1 MRCPEDM
8 AQTTPF
14 VGRRAEATVL
24 SAAFDGTGH
33 EVVLVTGD
41 AGIGKSR
48 LVAEVIAALPD
59 VLVLAGAALPLS
71 ESLPY
76 GPVVDAL
83 APLGAGPGRPLLDRA
98 LRRCAPYVVRQLAG
112 LLPSLSVDSPGP
124 PVPAAEDRSRL
135 LHAVRDLLA
144 ALGTERRTVLV
155 VEDLHWSDL
164 ATRDLLTF
172 LVRAVPPG
180 VAVVLTSRLGELAVG
195 DPLLDWLADV
205 SRLPAVE
212 TVALSALPAEESLA
226 LVAAL
231 AGPAPADSLV
241 DDVLRRGQGSP
252 FFIEQL
258 VAAARAAAP
267 VGASDEVPAGIGR
280 LLGNRVRSVS
290 GPASEV
296 AAALA
301 VAGRPLS
308 EPELAACV
316 GGVDVAPAMRELVD
330 ARLVAAAEDG
340 RYRLRHALLEDT
352 VRSMLL
358 ASQRA
363 RLHAAAGA
371 VLAARGTESPAEVAV
386 HFARAGDQPREAHW
400 SVAAARQAESM
411 FAWSAAAASWL
422 RVWDLWD
429 NLPQQERPEVE
440 LTAVVL
446 GCVLAARRVDDGPR
460 YRQLLERALADRRIT
475 SDDRVTARLT
485 WLYGNWLELTD
496 VAAGVATM
504 QRAVAL
510 FERSGPPCADH
521 ALALL
526 TLARAKT
533 DNAAT
538 TGTEAAELAEAARI
552 ADASGDVAV
561 QLDVAADRAMDLIES
576 GDVPAGLA
584 GLAEASERAIAT
596 GTTVGAPRLPLCFSD
611 TYLWLLRLEDCI
623 EVSLAGLESA
633 NTNGYRE
640 SLGAALLATNAF
652 EALLLRG
659 DVDTAEALVAAHRRP
674 GFTTNG
680 WPLHLANAEL
690 DVLGGRPGSALA
702 AVDEASALGFV
713 YDEMWHWITEIA
725 IAAHLLQGD
734 PAGACARSEAV
745 VARVDG
751 SAGAERTG
759 RLLALTARAYAD
771 LADIDPTADRTG
783 SAEVLVQRADR
794 WGAFRPHPARVKAS
808 AHALTFQAELARLT
822 RSGEEVAWRAARDVW
837 SEHGARAEAGYASA
851 RLAAALLAT
860 GHRKDAEA
868 ELGAAYSVAG
878 ADAPLRRQVLEL
890 ARLGRLTPRGH
901 RRPRGRHPGRGS

>member
-1 MRCPEDM
+1 MRCSEGM

-14 VGRRAEATVL
+14 VGRRAEAAVL

-33 EVVLVTGD
+33 GVVLVTGD

-48 LVAEVIAALPD
+48 LVAEVIAAVPG

-98 LRRCAPYVVRQLAG
+98 LSRCPPYVGRQLAG
-112 LLPSLSVDSPGP
+112 LLPSLSVDPPAP

-144 ALGTERRTVLV
+144 ALGSERRTVLV

-205 SRLPAVE
+205 SRLPGVE
-212 TVALSALPAEESLA
+212 TVALSALPPEESLA

-241 DDVLRRGQGSP
+241 DDVLRRGEGSP
-252 FFIEQL
+252 FFLEQL

-267 VGASDEVPAGIGR
+267 AGASDEVPAGIGR
-280 LLGNRVRSVS
+280 LLGNRLRSVS

-308 EPELAACV
+308 EPELAACI
-316 GGVDVAPAMRELVD
+316 GAADVAPALRELVD

-371 VLAARGTESPAEVAV
+371 VLAARGTESAAEVAV
-386 HFARAGDQPREAHW
+386 HFARAGDLPREAHW

-429 NLPQQERPEVE
+429 SLPQQR
-440 LTAVVL
+440 
-446 GCVLAARRVDDGPR
+446 
-460 YRQLLERALADRRIT
+460 
-475 SDDRVTARLT
+475 
-485 WLYGNWLELTD
+485 
-496 VAAGVATM
+496 
-504 QRAVAL
+504 
-510 FERSGPPCADH
+510 
-521 ALALL
+521 
-526 TLARAKT
+526 
-533 DNAAT
+533 T
-538 TGTEAAELAEAARI
+538 TRG
-552 ADASGDVAV
+552 
-561 QLDVAADRAMDLIES
+561 
-576 GDVPAGLA
+576 
-584 GLAEASERAIAT
+584 
-596 GTTVGAPRLPLCFSD
+596 GA
-611 TYLWLLRLEDCI
+611 
-623 EVSLAGLESA
+623 
-633 NTNGYRE
+633 
-640 SLGAALLATNAF
+640 
-652 EALLLRG
+652 
-659 DVDTAEALVAAHRRP
+659 H
-674 GFTTNG
+674 
-680 WPLHLANAEL
+680 
-690 DVLGGRPGSALA
+690 GGRPR
-702 AVDEASALGFV
+702 
-713 YDEMWHWITEIA
+713 MR
-725 IAAHLLQGD
+725 
-734 PAGACARSEAV
+734 AGR
-745 VARVDG
+745 
-751 SAGAERTG
+751 
-759 RLLALTARAYAD
+759 
-771 LADIDPTADRTG
+771 
-783 SAEVLVQRADR
+783 
-794 WGAFRPHPARVKAS
+794 PAR
-808 AHALTFQAELARLT
+808 R
-822 RSGEEVAWRAARDVW
+822 RR
-837 SEHGARAEAGYASA
+837 
-851 RLAAALLAT
+851 
-860 GHRKDAEA
+860 
-868 ELGAAYSVAG
+868 
-878 ADAPLRRQVLEL
+878 APLLWSCSS
-890 ARLGRLTPRGH
+890 GRSPNPASPRTTA
-901 RRPRGRHPGRGS
+901 